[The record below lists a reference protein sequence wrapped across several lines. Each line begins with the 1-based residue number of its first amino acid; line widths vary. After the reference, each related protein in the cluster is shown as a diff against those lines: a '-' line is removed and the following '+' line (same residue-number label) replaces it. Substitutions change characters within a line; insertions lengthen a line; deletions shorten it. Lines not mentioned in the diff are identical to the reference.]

1 MESLIKWK
9 SFNQSGSCF
18 DKGQYISCF
27 GRIKAMIAFL
37 SKGGPLVIP
46 IILCSVISLTLIC
59 ERLYRFHKARLK
71 DPLFLDTIKD
81 LIKGGKSEEA
91 LSRCRQAKSPIGNIL
106 ATGIEKSH
114 YSGCCKNLTEIEKSL
129 SHAGKQEL
137 RELDRYL
144 PTLATIGNIAPLLGL
159 FGTVTGMIKAFMVIQ
174 ELGGAVNASVLA
186 GGIWEALLT
195 TALGL
200 AVALPTVVAYNYL
213 VGKVDHFAHDMQDS
227 SVALLEVLHE
237 KQII

>member
-1 MESLIKWK
+1 
-9 SFNQSGSCF
+9 
-18 DKGQYISCF
+18 
-27 GRIKAMIAFL
+27 MIAFL
-37 SKGGPLVIP
+37 IKGGPICIP
-46 IILCSVISLTLIC
+46 ILLCSVIALALIC

-71 DPLFLDTIKD
+71 DPMFLDSVKEMIKE
-81 LIKGGKSEEA
+81 GKIEEA
-91 LSRCRQAKSPIGNIL
+91 LSLCRKSGSPIGNIL
-106 ATGIEKSH
+106 ATGIEKCCRD
-114 YSGCCKNLTEIEKSL
+114 GCGKNLADIEKLL
-129 SHAGKQEL
+129 SHAGQQEL

-144 PTLATIGNIAPLLGL
+144 PTLATIANIAPLLGL

-174 ELGGAVNASVLA
+174 EMGGAVNASVLA

-227 SVALLEVLHE
+227 SVEFLDVLQESRLCGAHKDDLFPASLE
-237 KQII
+237 

>member
-1 MESLIKWK
+1 
-9 SFNQSGSCF
+9 
-18 DKGQYISCF
+18 
-27 GRIKAMIAFL
+27 MIAFL
-37 SKGGPLVIP
+37 SKGGPICIP
-46 IILCSVISLTLIC
+46 IVLCSIISLTLIC

-71 DPLFLDTIKD
+71 DPLFLDSIKV
-81 LIKGGKSEEA
+81 LIKTGKSEEA
-91 LSRCRQAKSPIGNIL
+91 LSRCHQAKSPIGNIL
-106 ATGIEKSH
+106 ATGIEKAH
-114 YSGCCKNLTEIEKSL
+114 NSGSCKNLNEIEKSL
-129 SHAGKQEL
+129 SHAGQQEL

-144 PTLATIGNIAPLLGL
+144 PTLATIANIAPLLGL

-213 VGKVDHFAHDMQDS
+213 VSKVDQFAHEMQNS
-227 SVALLEVLHE
+227 SVELLEALNE
-237 KQII
+237 KQTL